1 MSENKHLDSDATL
14 LIRLKDFCFGNG
26 QTGVKDRLLSVEN
39 TINSEEEC
47 AVGRVIKKHM
57 DYHEKSKLYLWGIM
71 VPVWVI
77 LVTLFLQVIGV
88 I

>member
-1 MSENKHLDSDATL
+1 MSDKDNETL

-26 QTGVKDRLLSVEN
+26 QTGVKDRLLTVEK
-39 TINSEEEC
+39 TINSEEDC
-47 AVGRVIKKHM
+47 TVGRLLKKHM
-57 DYHEKSKLYLWGIM
+57 ILHEKNKMFLWGIM